1 MNLTN
6 GVRPPRQ
13 GENVVYICHKCQ
25 HRFTAKLSFLPLPG
39 LLEKRKCPECGS
51 LKTSRDFGVAY

>member
-6 GVRPPRQ
+6 GVRPPHK

-25 HRFTAKLSFLPLPG
+25 HRFTAKLSILPLPV
-39 LLEKRKCPECGS
+39 KCPECGS
-51 LKTSRDFGVAY
+51 LKTSRDFGVVN